1 MSLALI
7 DSILCQND
15 ARLRDFLI
23 PKFQNL
29 NLSIN
34 KCTYIFTPCSLG
46 RTAVDIVKNFF
57 KKTFRVDAASPDV
70 EEEEE
75 EETSVEEV
83 EDFLKRHFSV
93 KAARPAVEDMKV
105 VILF

>member
-1 MSLALI
+1 MMK
-7 DSILCQND
+7 
-15 ARLRDFLI
+15 FL
-23 PKFQNL
+23 NW

-34 KCTYIFTPCSLG
+34 NCTYILIPCSLG

-57 KKTFRVDAASPDV
+57 KRTFRVDAASPDV
-70 EEEEE
+70 EDEEEE
-75 EETSVEEV
+75 EEEASVGEV